1 MWFWWQRSIVRKLL
15 LWLIDFH
22 TTHSRYWHW
31 WVRRLS
37 VVLCAVCRVVS
48 TQIEFIYWVRG
59 VWESRTHPQRSF
71 AVCQTKCEKY
81 HKTFSCPSLR
91 CLALS
96 VRGAGECL
104 FVSFSILAGNGCH
117 SCCVSV
123 LRVQPKFIYLR
134 RIPFLLAVY
143 TYQLIVRNFWRRK
156 EKTVSLTAL
165 QRLQFAY
172 NKKNGNNSIVK
183 VRNKGHSLLC
193 GCACVSVTESGDV
206 DDEGRWG

>member
-71 AVCQTKCEKY
+71 AKQNAKNIIKLSHVPHSVASLYLYGARESVCLSLFLFWLAMVATVAASVFCVCSQNS
-81 HKTFSCPSLR
+81 FIFVVFRSCWLCIYLSAYR
-91 CLALS
+91 KNFLAQK
-96 VRGAGECL
+96 GKNCL
-104 FVSFSILAGNGCH
+104 FNCFSASPVCI
-117 SCCVSV
+117 
-123 LRVQPKFIYLR
+123 Q
-134 RIPFLLAVY
+134 
-143 TYQLIVRNFWRRK
+143 
-156 EKTVSLTAL
+156 
-165 QRLQFAY
+165 
-172 NKKNGNNSIVK
+172 
-183 VRNKGHSLLC
+183 
-193 GCACVSVTESGDV
+193 
-206 DDEGRWG
+206 